1 MEKPVADRVKESVH
15 LLKQLRDLG
24 VADTTPSLQ
33 ILRDHLNEWI
43 RTGAPWAGSV
53 EFPSYGR
60 VAKVILPR
68 REDRAASIEFR
79 IVR

>member
-15 LLKQLRDLG
+15 LLQQLRDLG

-33 ILRDHLNEWI
+33 ILRGHLNDWI
-43 RTGAPWAGSV
+43 RTGEPWTGSV